1 MIGREFEASRSQG
14 RLTNRGSQ
22 ERVSIQSSTMESTGD
37 LIDTLESNV
46 DSSEENEMLDDAE
59 GHTFPRL
66 ASLEAQLFTAENDT
80 RFREGSR
87 TALGSEEELNQE
99 MTESESQTQLF
110 SEESMENG
118 ESEERSSVPDSPGS
132 WTHHKP
138 PNVTLEMA
146 CRYCI
151 LCQAQF
157 LPFRTESRNINAY
170 WQWRERRQV
179 QSWEYKFRAVLR
191 MDSMDEEDIDITEPM
206 TFPDI
211 AGVSRLVA
219 YVPSLDPSDRI
230 AIRPN
235 QSLGNTPHSEAFCF
249 HDWCYSIFRWRV
261 GAFSNATFYKVC
273 KSLSISPAWENTV
286 ESEACIYNTTIIN
299 SLLSDTTELSPN
311 YQPFFL
317 SKLPAELRAR
327 IWEYVGAASAYTS
340 FMIVAGETSRL
351 FHHIHRATDCALTLY
366 PNLHLIPKMIKIFG
380 TDYIQSIHADSVTI
394 PITDQEVACTY
405 KLAIGTHGICAIK
418 VISQYRSSAWI
429 GKVPTSGLVWYADA
443 RKGPVLDRELKYT
456 FKGLSI
462 DVSKRFT
469 SIKAIW
475 DRADPPQW
483 PKERSVFYYPLTDL
497 DLYRCLPFYKGEEFA
512 QGITFYFH
520 QKYITGMEVHY
531 KTSTEVVGCYS
542 SVALHLPFAPGERIA
557 YVWIKLEDN
566 RYERNVHPA
575 IIFRTTYGRTC
586 YLGPYISPIDYRF
599 YRWHRLNFH
608 GHITGL
614 CFQNFVWALNSINVT
629 SGGEDVEPTEPL
641 LDYDTPNQR
650 PFPWIPGESGL
661 YNLDVYFTDAK
672 FVGMKMAT
680 LCRIDKRCMGIL
692 IEYLDSPPVVLGQWY
707 KASVSQHQTIYDES
721 HPPPSNMIFRSSG
734 FEVSETGI
742 VVDISFKQEVLPLEV
757 NTDDRVSIFDLTRQ
771 EV

>member
-1 MIGREFEASRSQG
+1 
-14 RLTNRGSQ
+14 
-22 ERVSIQSSTMESTGD
+22 
-37 LIDTLESNV
+37 
-46 DSSEENEMLDDAE
+46 
-59 GHTFPRL
+59 
-66 ASLEAQLFTAENDT
+66 
-80 RFREGSR
+80 
-87 TALGSEEELNQE
+87 
-99 MTESESQTQLF
+99 
-110 SEESMENG
+110 
-118 ESEERSSVPDSPGS
+118 
-132 WTHHKP
+132 
-138 PNVTLEMA
+138 MA

-179 QSWEYKFRAVLR
+179 QPWEYKFRAVLR
-191 MDSMDEEDIDITEPM
+191 MNSMDEEDIDITEPM

-219 YVPSLDPSDRI
+219 YVPSLDPPDRI
-230 AIRPN
+230 AISPT
-235 QSLGNTPHSEAFCF
+235 QSLGNTPYREAFCF

-261 GAFSNATFYKVC
+261 GAFSNATFYKAC

-299 SLLSDTTELSPN
+299 SLLSDMTELSPN

-327 IWEYVGAASAYTS
+327 IWGYV
-340 FMIVAGETSRL
+340 GETSRL
-351 FHHIHRATDCALTLY
+351 FHHIHRATDCVLTLY

-380 TDYIQSIHADSVTI
+380 TDYIQSIHADLVTI
-394 PITDQEVACTY
+394 LIIDQEVACTY
-405 KLAIGTHGICAIK
+405 KLAIGTHGICVIK
-418 VISQYRSSAWI
+418 LIGQYRSSAWI
-429 GKVPTSGLVWYADA
+429 
-443 RKGPVLDRELKYT
+443 GPVLDRELKYT

-483 PKERSVFYYPLTDL
+483 PREGSLFFYPLTDL

-520 QKYITGMEVHY
+520 QEYITGMEVHY

-557 YVWIKLEDN
+557 Y
-566 RYERNVHPA
+566 
-575 IIFRTTYGRTC
+575 
-586 YLGPYISPIDYRF
+586 
-599 YRWHRLNFH
+599 NFA
-608 GHITGL
+608 
-614 CFQNFVWALNSINVT
+614 WALNRINVT

-661 YNLDVYFTDAK
+661 CNLDVYFTDAK
-672 FVGMKMAT
+672 FVGMKMET

-707 KASVSQHQTIYDES
+707 KASVSQHQTIYDGS
-721 HPPPSNMIFRSSG
+721 HPPPSNIFSDHHDSK
-734 FEVSETGI
+734 SL
-742 VVDISFKQEVLPLEV
+742 KQVL
-757 NTDDRVSIFDLTRQ
+757 
-771 EV
+771 